1 MEFII
6 DIYREEILDFFF
18 TWMYDSDIKKTLL
31 KNPHYNNES
40 KKKWD
45 HYFNL
50 KENLKIID
58 ADEIDMNDKYKY
70 NKIYRKNICID
81 KDEFINDKDKI
92 NNNKIYREVKKSP
105 KSILKNKDIPKRKS
119 NKKVEIIDNDS
130 CSIGDLL
137 NNGNEMM
144 SLNGIDNTLSDIES
158 FIN

>member
-1 MEFII
+1 MEN
-6 DIYREEILDFFF
+6 EILILMLIICLLIIYLYQNYVE
-18 TWMYDSDIKKTLL
+18 TTL
-31 KNPHYNNES
+31 N
-40 KKKWD
+40 
-45 HYFNL
+45 NL

-58 ADEIDMNDKYKY
+58 ADEIDVNDKYKY
-70 NKIYRKNICID
+70 NKIYRKNICND
-81 KDEFINDKDKI
+81 KDEFINGKDKI
-92 NNNKIYREVKKSP
+92 NNRIYREVKKTP
-105 KSILKNKDIPKRKS
+105 KSILKNKDVPKRKS

>member
-1 MEFII
+1 MEN
-6 DIYREEILDFFF
+6 EILILMLIICLLIIYLYQNYVE
-18 TWMYDSDIKKTLL
+18 TTL
-31 KNPHYNNES
+31 NN
-40 KKKWD
+40 
-45 HYFNL
+45 F

-70 NKIYRKNICID
+70 NKIYRKNICVD
-81 KDEFINDKDKI
+81 KDEFINGKDKI
-92 NNNKIYREVKKSP
+92 SNNKIYREVKKSP

-144 SLNGIDNTLSDIES
+144 SLNGIDNTLSDVES